1 MYKYCIA
8 LILTISFFCISAAA
22 KQSYNSPPIAAIRD
36 KLGGGFTGITIDN
49 RGRVIDVLPSSP
61 AEAKGIRIGD
71 TVITIDKKRVEVGN
85 KDSIVKQLSGS
96 PGTLCKIVYLR
107 AGKKYNVEFLRIFR
121 HEYIHSLGIQGY
133 QPDIRKRIVET
144 LTKDEQTAG
153 KLLNKKHRNNELKIS
168 IINKII

>member
-85 KDSIVKQLSGS
+85 KD
-96 PGTLCKIVYLR
+96 
-107 AGKKYNVEFLRIFR
+107 
-121 HEYIHSLGIQGY
+121 
-133 QPDIRKRIVET
+133 
-144 LTKDEQTAG
+144 
-153 KLLNKKHRNNELKIS
+153 
-168 IINKII
+168 